1 MRPRKKPA
9 ALNMTETT
17 GRSRNR
23 MEAHET
29 ETVAPGPRPLA
40 DGRQGMTLEMGGE
53 NPGPVRLAEEEGE
66 AVPGDRPEVIFS
78 KSDDA
83 DGGGTAN
90 HGGEHSGDLSDPD
103 VQLEVYQDEVEGF
116 RKDGRGYKG
125 LCPFHSD
132 HEPSLRVNLKD
143 GKWLWFCHPC
153 DTGGNAFE
161 LLKRLGKPPKAAKK
175 DSERKDQPT
184 ATYDY
189 TDKDGTV
196 LFQALRFGDGKGKTF
211 RQRQPDGKGGWIWS
225 VPEDVRT
232 LYNLPEVTRAEEVFI
247 VEGEKDVETARRLG
261 VTATTNALGAGKWL
275 PKYSQ
280 LLAGKNIVLIPDND
294 KAGEKHRY
302 VVLKSLC
309 DSSEHPTSIKVVQL
323 PKGKDLT
330 EWVEAGGNSTQLNEL
345 VDKAERFAY
354 VKEGSEEFV
363 VIGKLEDPERDYG
376 IVIVCK
382 DDQVHKYKGLG
393 FETVVWD
400 MDDEERLVKELAEKS
415 VAVTFQNEAVVAALL
430 PAVQS
435 LKVVRAAPKTAEEFL
450 ALVAIAVERRIRLK
464 VSDADQFLEKKIKP
478 REVLM
483 ETRAGVP
490 VFYRQSINQLWAW
503 RGTGKTYVVLGMVRA
518 LVRGENFLTWKA
530 KRKVKVLYVEGE
542 IPEHQMQE
550 RLRQAVGKSNG
561 NLQII
566 TLDEQPDNEIPSL
579 LTEYGRKLVEEAL
592 GDAEVLVLDSIST
605 LFNFATNEEEPW
617 LEVMAWLKKLRSK
630 GLCIIFL
637 HHAGKSGV
645 QRGSSKSEDL
655 LDVSIKLAQPEDY
668 RIEEG
673 LRANLTFDKTR
684 GVAMID
690 GEVQV
695 AMTIE
700 DDVAEFFSSPIGD
713 GKALKAAEQYERA
726 KPYLDKYPKA
736 SLRELEQKSSGAIS
750 KSTFQRHRQ
759 RWRAEKAAE
768 GGQEDAGEQQ
778 AKDSK
783 QELSEDSKEDQN
795 DESEPFRFIGAED
808 QQKKPPARELS
819 PFAKRALA
827 EAAEWEK
834 KKA

>member
-1 MRPRKKPA
+1 
-9 ALNMTETT
+9 
-17 GRSRNR
+17 

-29 ETVAPGPRPLA
+29 EIVGPGLSPLA
-40 DGRQGMTLEMGGE
+40 DGRQGMTVEMEGE
-53 NPGPVRLAEEEGE
+53 DPGRVRLAEEGGD
-66 AVPGDRPEVIFS
+66 AVPGDQPKVIFS
-78 KSDDA
+78 KSNGA

-90 HGGEHSGDLSDPD
+90 HSGEDSDDLSDPD
-103 VQLEVYQDEVEGF
+103 VQLEVYENEIEGF
-116 RKDGRGYKG
+116 SKDGRGYKG

-132 HEPSLRVNLKD
+132 HEPSLRINLRD

-161 LLKRLGKPPKAAKK
+161 LLKRLGKPPKPPKK

-184 ATYDY
+184 ATYEY
-189 TDKDGTV
+189 TDKDGKL

-211 RQRQPDGKGGWIWS
+211 RQRQPDRKGGWIWS
-225 VPEDVRT
+225 VPEEVRT
-232 LYNLPEVTRAEEVFI
+232 LYNLPEVTKAEEVFI

-261 VTATTNALGAGKWL
+261 VTATTNALGAEKWL

-309 DSSEHPTSIKVVQL
+309 ESSEHPTSIKVVQL
-323 PKGKDLT
+323 LKGKDLT
-330 EWVEAGGNSTQLNEL
+330 EWVDAGGNLTELNEL
-345 VDKAERFAY
+345 VGKAERFAY
-354 VKEGSEEFV
+354 VEEDSGEFV

-376 IVIVCK
+376 IVVVCK
-382 DDQVHKYKGLG
+382 EDHAHKYKGMG
-393 FETVVWD
+393 FEVVVWD
-400 MDDEERLVKELAEKS
+400 KDDEERLVKELAEKS
-415 VAVTFQNEAVVAALL
+415 VALTFQNEAVVAALL
-430 PAVQS
+430 PVVQS
-435 LKVVRAAPKTAEEFL
+435 LKVVRAAPKTADEFL

-464 VSDADQFLEKKIKP
+464 VSDADLFLEKKIKP

-490 VFYRQSINQLWAW
+490 VFYKQSINQIWAW

-518 LVRGENFLTWKA
+518 LVRGDKFLTWKA
-530 KRKVKVLYVEGE
+530 KRPMKVLYVEGE

-550 RLRQAVGKSNG
+550 RLRQVVGKSNG
-561 NLQII
+561 NLRII

-592 GDAEVLVLDSIST
+592 DDAEVLVLDSIST

-637 HHAGKSGV
+637 HHAGKQGI

-655 LDVSIKLAQPEDY
+655 LDVSVKLAQPEDY

-695 AMTIE
+695 AMSIE
-700 DDVAEFFSSPIGD
+700 NDVAEFFASPIEY
-713 GKALKAAEQYERA
+713 GKDPKRDEEYARA
-726 KPYLDKYPKA
+726 KVYLEKHPQA
-736 SLRELEQKSSGAIS
+736 SLRELEELSSKSKKIS
-750 KSTFQRHRQ
+750 KSAFQRHKQ
-759 RWRAEKAAE
+759 RWRAEKAR
-768 GGQEDAGEQQ
+768 EDGWKNPGEETPG
-778 AKDSK
+778 ATKGESVTDSK
-783 QELSEDSKEDQN
+783 DAIKA
-795 DESEPFRFIGAED
+795 DEKPFRFIGAED
-808 QQKKPPARELS
+808 EIKKPPARELS
-819 PFAKRALA
+819 LFAKRVLA
-827 EAAEWEK
+827 EANERGK
-834 KKA
+834 KSA